1 MNQEFQPDF
10 STSEAYSEAY
20 SKAAP
25 LEPASPI
32 PPLSPVPPAEPLPKP
47 EIIEPGSYSQQP
59 RKSNTGLIVVIVLLL
74 TLCCCCILVAV
85 ATYVVLYGAYW
96 LGDAVL
102 NVINQFI
109 PNLIG

>member
-10 STSEAYSEAY
+10 STSEEPSF
-20 SKAAP
+20 
-25 LEPASPI
+25 EPAGPT
-32 PPLSPVPPAEPLPKP
+32 PPLSPTPPAEPLPIP
-47 EIIEPGSYSQQP
+47 EIIEPGSYNQQP
-59 RKSNTGLIVVIVLLL
+59 KKSNVGLIVVIVLLL

-85 ATYVVLYGAYW
+85 GIYVVLYGAYW